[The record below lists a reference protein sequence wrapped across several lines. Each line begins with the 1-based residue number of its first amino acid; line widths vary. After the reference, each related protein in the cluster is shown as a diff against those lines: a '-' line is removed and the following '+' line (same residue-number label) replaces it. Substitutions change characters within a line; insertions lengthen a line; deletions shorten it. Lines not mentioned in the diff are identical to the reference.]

1 MAELEID
8 QSNLPRVREASM
20 TAPSAPPAMCQC
32 FAVLEDGVLAH
43 NLQEQEIEQY
53 YTTNIQ
59 KNQLVQNDIRVAKRL
74 QDEEDD
80 QRAQQSADL
89 RQASRQLEEQDLE
102 YARVIQE
109 ELQRCAEEAHRR
121 EQDDEE
127 IAKRM
132 QEEEE
137 QRIRARSRG
146 QEGHSEDSA
155 GDSALPSSHQHTL
168 CSPHHGGEQC
178 SSTSTRWQCSTSH
191 NCSDLTRTGAASPRG
206 VVAQES
212 TTSWSNQGHADSIR
226 QIREELREALSEDS
240 EDSDTVYP
248 AQLSVWSQR
257 QNRGLNTAPPQ
268 RRASSRYPQERNY
281 RSLNSHSSFT
291 NEFRNWNE
299 ERGEWD
305 EDYYD
310 NECYDR
316 ERRRHGNQHQ
326 ERSHREDYE
335 GLHRG
340 RDQDRD
346 SGLVEGRERR
356 CSRSESV
363 RLHDGSRVNNRDLAR
378 TWSHRDSP
386 DKRVHFQDDTR
397 NSYRQPDE
405 SRQVWEMLGQV
416 LRERGVPVTLGAN
429 GAPLQIRPQSRDSQV
444 LHGSEVSCCSSQPHQ
459 RAFQRAATTRH
470 SFHGDIRKRRRSS
483 HRENSGRDHR
493 EDPDGHCDNVE
504 RDGEVYEISSR
515 DSNLASGERRGSR
528 RWREHRNTN
537 DDERERNANDYRV
550 RRTTSER
557 RTWHKTTERRLSSEE
572 VEGRVEWPPRR
583 APQRS
588 LSLSSSGASTMDRS
602 RHAAAGVLLQ
612 PDPSETSLNLGELHQ
627 VLRDEELARKLQE
640 EEEKLLRRNSQP
652 PPRSLYPQGD
662 FRVAQVAQDE
672 EIARFMQKQE
682 IKSKRRSRE
691 LEGPASWREHRAMI
705 SHHDRRAARER
716 EVQRERLD
724 SEGLPSPTEDCC
736 PENQP
741 PSPISTLLPAQQIRN
756 IAEELDPT
764 FQARRQ
770 DTERLQVEQTGPAC
784 QSLPVPHSG
793 LNDLLVE
800 PAFIPPTKRQ
810 PDKST
815 QSKLKE
821 KKENCKQQ

>member
-8 QSNLPRVREASM
+8 QSNLPRVQEV
-20 TAPSAPPAMCQC
+20 CQC
-32 FAVLEDGVLAH
+32 FAVLEDGAMAH

-53 YTTNIQ
+53 YSTNIQ

-137 QRIRARSRG
+137 KRIRARSRG

-155 GDSALPSSHQHTL
+155 GDSALPASHQHTL
-168 CSPHHGGEQC
+168 SSQRGEQC
-178 SSTSTRWQCSTSH
+178 SSTTTRWQYSTSH
-191 NCSDLTRTGAASPRG
+191 NHSDLTGAVPPRG
-206 VVAQES
+206 PVARES
-212 TTSWSNQGHADSIR
+212 TTSGSNQGCTDSIR
-226 QIREELREALSEDS
+226 PIREELSEDS
-240 EDSDTVYP
+240 EDTDTVFS

-257 QNRGLNTAPPQ
+257 PNRRLNTAPPQ
-268 RRASSRYPQERNY
+268 RRAASHYPQERNY
-281 RSLNSHSSFT
+281 RSLNSRSSIT
-291 NEFRNWNE
+291 DDFRGWNE
-299 ERGEWD
+299 ERGEGD

-316 ERRRHGNQHQ
+316 EKKRHGNRQQ
-326 ERSHREDYE
+326 ERSHREEYE
-335 GLHRG
+335 GWHRSK
-340 RDQDRD
+340 DQERD
-346 SGLVEGRERR
+346 SRSVEVREKR

-363 RLHDGSRVNNRDLAR
+363 RLPDRSRHSNRDLAR
-378 TWSHRDSP
+378 TWSQRDNP

-397 NSYRQPDE
+397 NSNRQPDD
-405 SRQVWEMLGQV
+405 SGQVWEMLGQV
-416 LRERGVPVTLGAN
+416 LRERGVPVTVGAN
-429 GAPLQIRPQSRDSQV
+429 GAPLQIGPQSRDSQV

-459 RAFQRAATTRH
+459 RVFQRAATTRH
-470 SFHGDIRKRRRSS
+470 SFHGDIRKRRLSS

-493 EDPDGHCDNVE
+493 EDPDGHCDNGE
-504 RDGEVYEISSR
+504 RYGEVHEISSR
-515 DSNLASGERRGSR
+515 ESNLASGESRGSR
-528 RWREHRNTN
+528 RWSEHRNTN
-537 DDERERNANDYRV
+537 DDERGRNANDSRV
-550 RRTTSER
+550 KRTTSER
-557 RTWHKTTERRLSSEE
+557 RPWHKTTERRLSSEE
-572 VEGRVEWPPRR
+572 VREVEGRAEWPPRR

-588 LSLSSSGASTMDRS
+588 LSLSSTGASTMDRS
-602 RHAAAGVLLQ
+602 RHEAAGVSLQ
-612 PDPSETSLNLGELHQ
+612 PDPSETSLNLGELQQ

-640 EEEKLLRRNSQP
+640 EEDKPMRRNSQP
-652 PPRSLYPQGD
+652 PPRSPYPQGD

-705 SHHDRRAARER
+705 SHHDRRTARER
-716 EVQRERLD
+716 QVQRERLD

-741 PSPISTLLPAQQIRN
+741 PSPSSTLLPAQHIRN

-770 DTERLQVEQTGPAC
+770 DTERHQVEQTGPAC

-793 LNDLLVE
+793 LNAFLVE

-810 PDKST
+810 PEKST
-815 QSKLKE
+815 HSKPKE